1 MQQHHSLV
9 FPYAVGTISKLL
21 GLATSEVIFDMAPGH
36 SLFRYR
42 ESFVSCEY
50 RGFGAGSQLVVICSS
65 TGMCFVSCDGEEVH
79 QEPVESERG
88 LEREI
93 LKRHLY
99 VRIER
104 NCGTVEKRKT

>member
-9 FPYAVGTISKLL
+9 FPYAVGTIPKLL
-21 GLATSEVIFDMAPGH
+21 GLATSEVILDMAPSH

-50 RGFGAGSQLVVICSS
+50 QGFGVGSQLVVTCSS

-79 QEPVESERG
+79 QEPVESERE

-99 VRIER
+99 IRIER
-104 NCGTVEKRKT
+104 HCGTMQRREM